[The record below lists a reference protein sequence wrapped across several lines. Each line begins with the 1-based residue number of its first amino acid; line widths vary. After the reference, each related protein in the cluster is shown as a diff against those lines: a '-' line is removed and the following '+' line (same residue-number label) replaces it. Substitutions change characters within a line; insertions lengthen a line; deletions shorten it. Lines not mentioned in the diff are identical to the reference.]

1 VHDELIFDVPAG
13 SAETVRDAMVEEM
26 VAAYPIDPPLVVDAG
41 IGSDW
46 LAAK

>member
-1 VHDELIFDVPAG
+1 
-13 SAETVRDAMVEEM
+13 MVEEM
-26 VAAYPIDPPLVVDAG
+26 VAAFPIDPPFVVDAG